1 MTASRGFLLL
11 VGAIGLLNGCATP
24 TLPVAPSVMALPGAG
39 KPLEQ
44 FHIEDTA
51 CRQWA
56 AQRAQETAQGVPAG
70 QYSSS
75 EAPQQWYDMA
85 YLQCMYAKGN
95 QIPGIR
101 TGAPPSSLPSPTEPP
116 PPRPSPLGDA
126 ESPPAQAP

>member
-1 MTASRGFLLL
+1 VTASRGFRVLG
-11 VGAIGLLNGCATP
+11 VAIGLLSGCATP

-39 KPLEQ
+39 KPLER
-44 FHIEDTA
+44 FHAEDTD

-70 QYSSS
+70 QFSPS
-75 EAPQQWYDMA
+75 EVQQQWYDMA

-101 TGAPPSSLPSPTEPP
+101 TGSPPPPQPSPTEPP
-116 PPRPSPLGDA
+116 PPRSSPPGDA
-126 ESPPAQAP
+126 ESSPAEAP